1 MAWPVPMTG
10 RACGVQPSGGGAKA
24 EAKKATGVP
33 LLKIHWDAISP
44 DKVTAL
50 TAMTSIALPDLKQD
64 ASSLGGERG
73 STSPFTCTSTHEQS
87 NAVAGSMQAP
97 D

>member
-1 MAWPVPMTG
+1 MTRSCVVAW
-10 RACGVQPSGGGAKA
+10 QPSGGGAKA

-44 DKVTAL
+44 DKVTASDCYHL
-50 TAMTSIALPDLKQD
+50 YSHAGLEANKTSFARPVKEVVGLPVM
-64 ASSLGGERG
+64 
-73 STSPFTCTSTHEQS
+73 CTSNT
-87 NAVAGSMQAP
+87 AAGSMQAP